1 MKRTSLY
8 LGLAAS
14 AIATV
19 ALGGIRL
26 IAQQEG
32 PGPFPPNGQPQFGN
46 NNNNNN
52 NNNSNPNNRGQ
63 NGPNPN
69 GPYDSARNNFPQG
82 NPTPYPNV
90 GQTFGPSW
98 PNQPPNFPSP
108 PIFQPVPSW
117 NNSYTIPPA
126 NPGYPGLPQAPEG
139 NFEQM
144 QERAKMEQKIRQ
156 WVGTIRSAESEEA
169 EKIEAKSKLKEAMLE
184 RFQKEQK
191 QRKEKVE
198 QLEEQLA
205 KLKKQ
210 IEKREES
217 FPKLVDLRIQLI
229 EQDSEGD
236 MPELSITPP
245 MIPPTLV
252 PNPFPTSNF
261 PPQIHYIN
269 PPQIHYFNP
278 PTGNVGIGSNPLLGV
293 PGALPQN
300 PQNYSQ
306 PNGSPS
312 NPALQPKKLKQKP
325 SDIRPDTGTGSD
337 IKPDA
342 EKN

>member
-8 LGLAAS
+8 LGLTAS

-32 PGPFPPNGQPQFGN
+32 PGPFRPNGQPQFGN
-46 NNNNNN
+46 NS
-52 NNNSNPNNRGQ
+52 NSNPNNRG
-63 NGPNPN
+63 PNQPYPN

-82 NPTPYPNV
+82 NPTPSAGGF
-90 GQTFGPSW
+90 GQSFGPSW
-98 PNQPPNFPSP
+98 PNQPSMMNPPPSV
-108 PIFQPVPSW
+108 FQPVLSW
-117 NNSYTIPPA
+117 DNGYTIPPA
-126 NPGYPGLPQAPEG
+126 NPGYPGLPPAPEG

-156 WVGTIRSAESEEA
+156 WVGTIRSPESEEA
-169 EKIEAKSKLKEAMLE
+169 EKTEAKGKLKEAMLE

-245 MIPPTLV
+245 MMPPPTYQIGLPPPPTIGNGAIPPNGNFGIQSV
-252 PNPFPTSNF
+252 PLFT
-261 PPQIHYIN
+261 
-269 PPQIHYFNP
+269 
-278 PTGNVGIGSNPLLGV
+278 T

-306 PNGSPS
+306 PNGSAS
-312 NPALQPKKLKQKP
+312 NPPVQPKKLKQKP
-325 SDIRPDTGTGSD
+325 SDPNSKSTSPDVV
-337 IKPDA
+337 
-342 EKN
+342 EER

>member
-8 LGLAAS
+8 LGLTAS

-32 PGPFPPNGQPQFGN
+32 PGPGPSSGQPQFS

-52 NNNSNPNNRGQ
+52 NNNSNPNNRG
-63 NGPNPN
+63 PNQPYSN
-69 GPYDSARNNFPQG
+69 GPYDSARNGFPQG
-82 NPTPYPNV
+82 NPTPNPNGF
-90 GQTFGPSW
+90 GQSFGPSW
-98 PNQPPNFPSP
+98 PNQPSMMNPPPSV
-108 PIFQPVPSW
+108 FQPVPSW

-126 NPGYPGLPQAPEG
+126 NPGYPGLPPAPEG

-156 WVGTIRSAESEEA
+156 WVGTIRSPESEEA
-169 EKIEAKSKLKEAMLE
+169 EKTEAKSKLKEAMLE

-245 MIPPTLV
+245 MMPPTLA

-261 PPQIHYIN
+261 PPQIHYI
-269 PPQIHYFNP
+269 NP

-306 PNGSPS
+306 PNGTPS

-325 SDIRPDTGTGSD
+325 SDPNSKSTSPDVV
-337 IKPDA
+337 
-342 EKN
+342 E

>member
-8 LGLAAS
+8 LGLTAS

-32 PGPFPPNGQPQFGN
+32 PGPGPSSGQPQFS

-52 NNNSNPNNRGQ
+52 NNNSNPNNRG
-63 NGPNPN
+63 PNQPYSN

-82 NPTPYPNV
+82 NPTPTPNGF

-98 PNQPPNFPSP
+98 PNQPPMNPPPSF
-108 PIFQPVPSW
+108 FQPVPSW

-126 NPGYPGLPQAPEG
+126 NPGYPGLPPAPEG

-156 WVGTIRSAESEEA
+156 WVGTIRSPESEEA
-169 EKIEAKSKLKEAMLE
+169 EKTEAKSKLKEAMLE

-245 MIPPTLV
+245 MMPPTLA

-269 PPQIHYFNP
+269 PP
-278 PTGNVGIGSNPLLGV
+278 TGNVGIGSNPLLSV

-300 PQNYSQ
+300 PQIYSQ

-325 SDIRPDTGTGSD
+325 SDPNSKSTSPDVV
-337 IKPDA
+337 
-342 EKN
+342 EER

>member
-8 LGLAAS
+8 LGLTAS

-52 NNNSNPNNRGQ
+52 SNPNNRGQ

-69 GPYDSARNNFPQG
+69 GPYDAARNGFPQG

-90 GQTFGPSW
+90 GQSFGPSW
-98 PNQPPNFPSP
+98 PNQPSMMNPPPSV
-108 PIFQPVPSW
+108 FQPVLSW
-117 NNSYTIPPA
+117 DNGYTIPPA
-126 NPGYPGLPQAPEG
+126 NPGYPGLPPAPEG

-156 WVGTIRSAESEEA
+156 WVGTIRSPESEEA
-169 EKIEAKSKLKEAMLE
+169 EKTEAKSKLKEAMLE

-245 MIPPTLV
+245 MMPSPTYQIGLPPPPTIG
-252 PNPFPTSNF
+252 NGA
-261 PPQIHYIN
+261 N
-269 PPQIHYFNP
+269 PPN
-278 PTGNVGIGSNPLLGV
+278 GNFGMQPIPLFTT

-300 PQNYSQ
+300 PQTYYSQ
-306 PNGSPS
+306 PSVTPS
-312 NPALQPKKLKQKP
+312 NTPAPPKKLKQKP
-325 SDIRPDTGTGSD
+325 SDPNSKSTSPDVV
-337 IKPDA
+337 
-342 EKN
+342 EER

>member
-52 NNNSNPNNRGQ
+52 NNSNPNNRG
-63 NGPNPN
+63 PNQPYAN

-82 NPTPYPNV
+82 NPNPYPNGF
-90 GQTFGPSW
+90 GQTFAPSW
-98 PNQPPNFPSP
+98 PNQPSMMNPPPSV
-108 PIFQPVPSW
+108 FQPVLSW
-117 NNSYTIPPA
+117 DNGYTIPPA
-126 NPGYPGLPQAPEG
+126 KPGYPGLPPAPEG

-169 EKIEAKSKLKEAMLE
+169 EKTEAKSKLKEAMLE

-245 MIPPTLV
+245 MMPPTLF
-252 PNPFPTSNF
+252 PNPYSASPL
-261 PPQIHYIN
+261 PPQNI
-269 PPQIHYFNP
+269 YFNP
-278 PTGNVGIGSNPLLGV
+278 PNGNIGIGATPLLNAPGV
-293 PGALPQN
+293 PTQN

-312 NPALQPKKLKQKP
+312 NPPVQPKKQKQKP
-325 SDIRPDTGTGSD
+325 SDPNSKSTSPDV
-337 IKPDA
+337 
-342 EKN
+342 EER

>member
-1 MKRTSLY
+1 MKRTRLY

-32 PGPFPPNGQPQFGN
+32 SGPGPSSGQPQFS
-46 NNNNNN
+46 NN

-69 GPYDSARNNFPQG
+69 GPYDSARNIFPQG
-82 NPTPYPNV
+82 NPTPTPNGF

-108 PIFQPVPSW
+108 PMSPPPSVFQPAPSW
-117 NNSYTIPPA
+117 NNSYTIPAA
-126 NPGYPGLPQAPEG
+126 NPGYPGLPPAPEG

-156 WVGTIRSAESEEA
+156 WVGTIRSPEAEEA
-169 EKIEAKSKLKEAMLE
+169 EKTEAKSKLKEAMLE

-236 MPELSITPP
+236 MPELSLTPP
-245 MIPPTLV
+245 MIPSLSY
-252 PNPFPTSNF
+252 PNGF
-261 PPQIHYIN
+261 PPSPLTPGYGAI
-269 PPQIHYFNP
+269 PPN
-278 PTGNVGIGSNPLLGV
+278 GNFGIQPIPLFTA

-306 PNGSPS
+306 PNGSPL
-312 NPALQPKKLKQKP
+312 NPPVQPKKLKQKT
-325 SDIRPDTGTGSD
+325 SDPNSKSTSPDV
-337 IKPDA
+337 
-342 EKN
+342 EER

>member
-32 PGPFPPNGQPQFGN
+32 PAPSSGQPQFS
-46 NNNNNN
+46 N
-52 NNNSNPNNRGQ
+52 NNNSNPNNRG
-63 NGPNPN
+63 PNQPYSN

-82 NPTPYPNV
+82 NPSPTPN
-90 GQTFGPSW
+90 GSWQTFGPSW
-98 PNQPPNFPSP
+98 PNQPSMNPPPSFYQPSLNQGYRIPHWNEAFPGVP
-108 PIFQPVPSW
+108 PYPEA
-117 NNSYTIPPA
+117 NS
-126 NPGYPGLPQAPEG
+126 
-139 NFEQM
+139 EQL

-156 WVGTIRSAESEEA
+156 WVGTIRSPESEEA
-169 EKIEAKSKLKEAMLE
+169 EKTEAKSKLREAMLE

-245 MIPPTLV
+245 MIPSPTYQIGLPPSPLTPTYNTIPPNGNFGIQSV
-252 PNPFPTSNF
+252 PLFTTPGVL
-261 PPQIHYIN
+261 PPN
-269 PPQIHYFNP
+269 
-278 PTGNVGIGSNPLLGV
+278 
-293 PGALPQN
+293 A
-300 PQNYSQ
+300 QNYSQ

-312 NPALQPKKLKQKP
+312 NPALQPKKLKQKT
-325 SDIRPDTGTGSD
+325 SDPNSKSTSPDVV
-337 IKPDA
+337 
-342 EKN
+342 EER

>member
-1 MKRTSLY
+1 

-32 PGPFPPNGQPQFGN
+32 RGPGPSSGQPQFS
-46 NNNNNN
+46 NN
-52 NNNSNPNNRGQ
+52 NNNSNPNNRG
-63 NGPNPN
+63 PNQPYPN
-69 GPYDSARNNFPQG
+69 WTYDSARNNYPQG
-82 NPTPYPNV
+82 NPTLTPNSF

-98 PNQPPNFPSP
+98 PNQPPMNPPSSF
-108 PIFQPVPSW
+108 FQPVPSW

-126 NPGYPGLPQAPEG
+126 NPGYPGLPPAPEG

-156 WVGTIRSAESEEA
+156 WVGTIRSPESEEA
-169 EKIEAKSKLKEAMLE
+169 EKTEAKSKLKEAMLE

-245 MIPPTLV
+245 MMPSPTYQIGLPPPPTIGNGAIPPNGNFGIQSV
-252 PNPFPTSNF
+252 PLFT
-261 PPQIHYIN
+261 
-269 PPQIHYFNP
+269 
-278 PTGNVGIGSNPLLGV
+278 T

-325 SDIRPDTGTGSD
+325 SDPNSKSTSPDVVED
-337 IKPDA
+337 R
-342 EKN
+342 

>member
-8 LGLAAS
+8 LGLTAS

-32 PGPFPPNGQPQFGN
+32 PGPSSVQPQFS
-46 NNNNNN
+46 NN
-52 NNNSNPNNRGQ
+52 NNNSTPNNRG
-63 NGPNPN
+63 PNQPYPN
-69 GPYDSARNNFPQG
+69 GPYDSARNGFPQG
-82 NPTPYPNV
+82 NPTPNPNGF
-90 GQTFGPSW
+90 GQSFGPSW
-98 PNQPPNFPSP
+98 PNQPSMMNPPPSV
-108 PIFQPVPSW
+108 FQPVLSW
-117 NNSYTIPPA
+117 DNGYTIPPA
-126 NPGYPGLPQAPEG
+126 NPGYPGLPPAPEG

-156 WVGTIRSAESEEA
+156 WVGTIRSPEAEEA
-169 EKIEAKSKLKEAMLE
+169 EKTEAKSKLKEAMLE

-245 MIPPTLV
+245 MMPSPTYQIGLPPPPTIGNGAIPPNGNFGIQSV
-252 PNPFPTSNF
+252 PLFT
-261 PPQIHYIN
+261 
-269 PPQIHYFNP
+269 
-278 PTGNVGIGSNPLLGV
+278 T

-306 PNGSPS
+306 PNGSAS
-312 NPALQPKKLKQKP
+312 NPPVQPKKLKQKP
-325 SDIRPDTGTGSD
+325 SDPNSKSTSPDVV
-337 IKPDA
+337 
-342 EKN
+342 E

>member
-8 LGLAAS
+8 LGLTAS

-32 PGPFPPNGQPQFGN
+32 PGPSSVQPQFS
-46 NNNNNN
+46 NN
-52 NNNSNPNNRGQ
+52 NNNSNPNNRG
-63 NGPNPN
+63 PNQPYPN
-69 GPYDSARNNFPQG
+69 GPYDSARNGFPQG
-82 NPTPYPNV
+82 NPTPNPNGF
-90 GQTFGPSW
+90 GQSFGPSW
-98 PNQPPNFPSP
+98 PNQPSMMNPPPSV
-108 PIFQPVPSW
+108 FQPVPSW

-126 NPGYPGLPQAPEG
+126 NPGYPGLPPAPEG

-156 WVGTIRSAESEEA
+156 WVGTIRSPEAEEA
-169 EKIEAKSKLKEAMLE
+169 EKTEAKSKLKEAMLE

-245 MIPPTLV
+245 MMPSPTYQIGLPPPPTIGNGAIPPNGNFGIQSV
-252 PNPFPTSNF
+252 PLFT
-261 PPQIHYIN
+261 
-269 PPQIHYFNP
+269 
-278 PTGNVGIGSNPLLGV
+278 T

-306 PNGSPS
+306 PNGSAS
-312 NPALQPKKLKQKP
+312 NPPVQPKKLKQKP
-325 SDIRPDTGTGSD
+325 SDPNSKSTSPDVV
-337 IKPDA
+337 
-342 EKN
+342 EER

>member
-32 PGPFPPNGQPQFGN
+32 SGPGPSSGQPSF
-46 NNNNNN
+46 

-69 GPYDSARNNFPQG
+69 GPYDSARNNYPQG
-82 NPTPYPNV
+82 NPTLTPNSF
-90 GQTFGPSW
+90 GQTFGPSS
-98 PNQPPNFPSP
+98 PNQPPMNGPPSF
-108 PIFQPVPSW
+108 FQQVPSW
-117 NNSYTIPPA
+117 NHSYTVQTY
-126 NPGYPGLPQAPEG
+126 PGYPGLPPAPEG

-156 WVGTIRSAESEEA
+156 WVGTIRSAESA
-169 EKIEAKSKLKEAMLE
+169 EDEKTEAKSKLKEAMLE

-236 MPELSITPP
+236 MPELSLTPP
-245 MIPPTLV
+245 MIPSPSY
-252 PNPFPTSNF
+252 PNGF
-261 PPQIHYIN
+261 PPSPLTPGVGAI
-269 PPQIHYFNP
+269 PPN
-278 PTGNVGIGSNPLLGV
+278 GNFGIQPIPLFTT

-300 PQNYSQ
+300 PQLYSQ
-306 PNGSPS
+306 PNGSPL
-312 NPALQPKKLKQKP
+312 NPPVQPKKLKQKP
-325 SDIRPDTGTGSD
+325 SDPNSKSTSPDVV
-337 IKPDA
+337 
-342 EKN
+342 E